1 MSEDEQTGP
10 EGINPED
17 FQKFLR
23 DFLEKGA
30 QGIDAEKL
38 AEAAGLPKDP
48 HVLAELISQLQNAL
62 GSMKDG
68 GVNWKVSSDQ
78 ARALA
83 AQGALPISDASRKA
97 ISDAIGIGS
106 LWLNQATE
114 ISELTLEPKLL
125 SRELWVQEAQ
135 PLFQALASP
144 VATRMGDALSENLE
158 ENAPEEISSM
168 LDNASNMM
176 KSLGGA
182 LFAMQLGQSLGKLS
196 AEVISGGDIGL
207 PIFTEQRAAFVMQNL
222 EAYVNELDVESDQ
235 VYIYLAVRELAHAR
249 LFKHSKW
256 LREHVI
262 AQITNYASG
271 INIDND
277 VVQEIARDFDPNNT
291 EEIQAAL
298 RDGAFIAPRS
308 PEQTKALE
316 SIEVMLALIEG
327 WVDAV
332 TDQATHL
339 LPKSIAIGEA
349 VRRRRASGGP
359 AEQTFGTLVGLELRP
374 RKLRE
379 AAALWREIGHRL
391 GNAKRDAIW
400 DHPDLLPSIAEIENP
415 ELLFDR
421 LGIAASNDDE
431 MDRELRK
438 LLDNPDN
445 Q

>member
-48 HVLAELISQLQNAL
+48 RVLAELINQLQSAL
-62 GSMKDG
+62 GKSG
-68 GVNWKVSSDQ
+68 GVNWKVAADQ

-83 AQGALPISDASRKA
+83 AQNSQPISENARKSINDAL
-97 ISDAIGIGS
+97 GIGT
-106 LWLNQATE
+106 LWLNQATD
-114 ISELTLEPKLL
+114 IAELAIEPKFL
-125 SRELWVQEAQ
+125 SRELWVQDAL
-135 PLFQALASP
+135 PLFQDLASP
-144 VATRMGDALSENLE
+144 VANRMGEALSENLQQ
-158 ENAPEEISSM
+158 NAPEEMTGM
-168 LDNASNMM
+168 LGNASEMM

-196 AEVISGGDIGL
+196 SEVISGGDIGL
-207 PIFTEQRAAFVMQNL
+207 PIFPEQRAAFIPQNL
-222 EAYVNELDVESDQ
+222 EAYVNDLDVESDQ

-262 AQITNYASG
+262 NQITNYAAG
-271 INIDND
+271 IKIDND
-277 VVQEIARDFDPNNT
+277 IVQEIARDFDPSNT

-298 RDGAFIAPRS
+298 REGAFIAART
-308 PEQTKALE
+308 PEQSKALE
-316 SIEVMLALIEG
+316 SIETMLALIEG

-332 TDQATHL
+332 TDQATQL

-359 AEQTFGTLVGLELRP
+359 AEKTFGTLVGLELRP

-379 AAALWREIGHRL
+379 AGQLWKELGHRL
-391 GNAKRDAIW
+391 GNSKRDAIW
-400 DHPDLLPSIAEIENP
+400 NHPDLLPTAAEIENP
-415 ELLFDR
+415 ALLIDR
-421 LGIAASNDDE
+421 LGSDSTGDDD

-438 LLDNPDN
+438 LLGD

>member
-1 MSEDEQTGP
+1 MSEDQKHDP
-10 EGINPED
+10 EDINPED

-48 HVLAELISQLQNAL
+48 KVLAELISQLQTAL
-62 GSMKDG
+62 GSMADG
-68 GVNWKVSSDQ
+68 GINWKVAGDQ

-83 AQGALPISDASRKA
+83 AQGSVEISDAARKA
-97 ISDAIGIGS
+97 VADAVAIGA

-125 SRELWVQEAQ
+125 SRELWVQEAL
-135 PLFQALASP
+135 PLFQALAAP
-144 VATRMGDALSENLE
+144 VANRMGVALSENLQQ
-158 ENAPEEISSM
+158 NAPEEMSQM
-168 LDNASNMM
+168 LGNASNMM

-196 AEVISGGDIGL
+196 SEVISGGDIGL
-207 PIFTEQRAAFVMQNL
+207 PIFVEQRAAFVVQNL
-222 EAYVNELDVESDQ
+222 ESFINELDVESDQ

-262 AQITNYASG
+262 AQISNYASG
-271 INIDND
+271 ISIDND
-277 VVQEIARDFDPNNT
+277 VVQEIARDFDPSNT

-298 RDGAFIAPRS
+298 REGAFIAART
-308 PEQTKALE
+308 PEQSQALE
-316 SIEVMLALIEG
+316 RIETMLALIEG

-332 TDQATHL
+332 TDQATQL

-349 VRRRRASGGP
+349 VRRRRATGGP

-379 AAALWREIGHRL
+379 AASLWRELGHRL
-391 GNAKRDAIW
+391 GNARRDALW
-400 DHPDLLPSIAEIENP
+400 DHPDMLPTIAEIENP
-415 ELLFDR
+415 ELLFSR
-421 LGIAASNDDE
+421 LGAATAGDDD

-438 LLDNPDN
+438 LLDNPEN

>member
-48 HVLAELISQLQNAL
+48 RVLAELINQLQSAL
-62 GSMKDG
+62 GKSG
-68 GVNWKVSSDQ
+68 GVNWKVAADQ

-83 AQGALPISDASRKA
+83 AQNSQPISENARKSINDAL
-97 ISDAIGIGS
+97 GIGT
-106 LWLNQATE
+106 LWLNQATD
-114 ISELTLEPKLL
+114 IAELTIEPKFL
-125 SRELWVQEAQ
+125 SRELWVQDAL
-135 PLFQALASP
+135 PLFQDLASP
-144 VATRMGDALSENLE
+144 VANRMGEALSENLQQ
-158 ENAPEEISSM
+158 NAPEEMTGM
-168 LDNASNMM
+168 LGNASEMM

-196 AEVISGGDIGL
+196 SEVISGGDIGL
-207 PIFTEQRAAFVMQNL
+207 PIFPEQRAAFIPQNL
-222 EAYVNELDVESDQ
+222 EAYVNDLDVESDQ

-262 AQITNYASG
+262 NQITNYAAG
-271 INIDND
+271 IKIDNEI
-277 VVQEIARDFDPNNT
+277 VQEIARDFDPSNT

-298 RDGAFIAPRS
+298 REGAFIAART
-308 PEQTKALE
+308 PEQSKALE
-316 SIEVMLALIEG
+316 SIETMLALIEG

-332 TDQATHL
+332 TDQATQL

-359 AEQTFGTLVGLELRP
+359 AEKTFGTLVGLELRP

-379 AAALWREIGHRL
+379 AGQLWKELGHRL
-391 GNAKRDAIW
+391 GNSKRDAIW
-400 DHPDLLPSIAEIENP
+400 NHPDLLPTAAEIENP
-415 ELLFDR
+415 ALLIDR
-421 LGIAASNDDE
+421 LGSDSTGDDD

-438 LLDNPDN
+438 LLGD

>member
-48 HVLAELISQLQNAL
+48 RVLAELINQLQSAL
-62 GSMKDG
+62 GKSG
-68 GVNWKVSSDQ
+68 GVNWKVAADQ

-83 AQGALPISDASRKA
+83 AQNSQPISENARKSINDAL
-97 ISDAIGIGS
+97 GIGT
-106 LWLNQATE
+106 LWLNQATD
-114 ISELTLEPKLL
+114 IAELTIEPKFL
-125 SRELWVQEAQ
+125 SRELWVQDAL
-135 PLFQALASP
+135 PLFQDLASP
-144 VATRMGDALSENLE
+144 VANRMGEALSENLQQ
-158 ENAPEEISSM
+158 NAPEEMTGM
-168 LDNASNMM
+168 LGNASEMM

-196 AEVISGGDIGL
+196 SEVISGGDIGL
-207 PIFTEQRAAFVMQNL
+207 PIFPEQRAAFIPQNL
-222 EAYVNELDVESDQ
+222 EAYVNDLDVESDQ

-262 AQITNYASG
+262 NQITNYAAG
-271 INIDND
+271 IKIDND
-277 VVQEIARDFDPNNT
+277 IVQEIARDFDPSNT

-298 RDGAFIAPRS
+298 REGAFIAART
-308 PEQTKALE
+308 PEQSKALE
-316 SIEVMLALIEG
+316 SIETMLALIEG

-332 TDQATHL
+332 TDQATQL

-359 AEQTFGTLVGLELRP
+359 AEKTFGTLVGLELRP

-379 AAALWREIGHRL
+379 AGQLWKELGHRL
-391 GNAKRDAIW
+391 GNSKRDAIW
-400 DHPDLLPSIAEIENP
+400 NHPDLLPTAAEIENP
-415 ELLFDR
+415 ELLIAR
-421 LGIAASNDDE
+421 LGSDSTGDDD

-438 LLDNPDN
+438 LLGD

>member
-1 MSEDEQTGP
+1 MSNDDSNDP

-30 QGIDAEKL
+30 EGIDAEKL

-48 HVLAELISQLQNAL
+48 RVLAELISQLQNAL

-68 GVNWKVSSDQ
+68 GVNWKVASDQ
-78 ARALA
+78 ARAIA
-83 AQGALPISDASRKA
+83 AQNSMPISDSSRKSIA
-97 ISDAIGIGS
+97 DALGIGA
-106 LWLNQATE
+106 LWLNQATD
-114 ISELTLEPKLL
+114 IAELTIEPKLL
-125 SRELWVQEAQ
+125 SRELWVQDAL
-135 PLFQALASP
+135 PLFESLAAP
-144 VATRMGDALSENLE
+144 VANRMGEALSENLQQ
-158 ENAPEEISSM
+158 NAPEEMSGM
-168 LDNASNMM
+168 LGNASNLM

-182 LFAMQLGQSLGKLS
+182 LFAMQLGASLGKLS
-196 AEVISGGDIGL
+196 SEVISGGDIGL
-207 PIFTEQRAAFVMQNL
+207 PIFPEQRAAFVMQNL
-222 EAYVNELDVESDQ
+222 EDYVNELDVESDQ

-271 INIDND
+271 IKIDNEI
-277 VVQEIARDFDPNNT
+277 VQEIARDFDPSNT

-298 RDGAFIAPRS
+298 RDGAFIAERT
-308 PEQTKALE
+308 PEQSAALE
-316 SIEVMLALIEG
+316 SIETLLALIEG

-332 TDQATHL
+332 TDQATGL

-349 VRRRRASGGP
+349 VRRRRATGGP

-379 AAALWREIGHRL
+379 AGQLWKELGHRL

-400 DHPDLLPSIAEIENP
+400 DHPDLLPNSAEIQDV
-415 ELLFDR
+415 ELLISR
-421 LGIAASNDDE
+421 LEGRSASDDDI
-431 MDRELRK
+431 DRELRK
-438 LLDNPDN
+438 ILDNPNN

>member
-1 MSEDEQTGP
+1 M
-10 EGINPED
+10 
-17 FQKFLR
+17 
-23 DFLEKGA
+23 
-30 QGIDAEKL
+30 DAEKL

-48 HVLAELISQLQNAL
+48 KVLAELISQLQSAL
-62 GSMKDG
+62 SHSSDG
-68 GVNWKVSSDQ
+68 GINWKVAGDQ

-83 AQGALPISDASRKA
+83 AQNGRPITDAARKQIA
-97 ISDAIGIGS
+97 DAIGIGS

-114 ISELTLEPKLL
+114 ISELALEPKLL
-125 SRELWVQEAQ
+125 TRELWVQEAL
-135 PLFQALASP
+135 PLFQSLSSP
-144 VATRMGDALSENLE
+144 VATRMGEALSENLQQ
-158 ENAPEEISSM
+158 NAPEEMSGM
-168 LDNASNMM
+168 LGGAAGMM

-207 PIFTEQRAAFVMQNL
+207 PIFTEQRAAFVAQNL
-222 EAYVNELDVESDQ
+222 EEYVNELDVESDQ

-271 INIDND
+271 IKIDND
-277 VVQEIARDFDPNNT
+277 IVQEIARDFDPQNT

-298 RDGAFIAPRS
+298 RDGAFIAARTE
-308 PEQTKALE
+308 EQNLALE
-316 SIEVMLALIEG
+316 RIETMLALIEG

-339 LPKSIAIGEA
+339 LPKSVAIGEA

-359 AEQTFGTLVGLELRP
+359 AEQTFGTLIGLELRP

-379 AAALWREIGHRL
+379 AANLWKEIGHRL
-391 GNAKRDAIW
+391 GAGRRDAIW
-400 DHPDLLPSIAEIENP
+400 DHPDLVPSIAEIENH
-415 ELLFDR
+415 ELLFER
-421 LGIAASNDDE
+421 LGAGERDDF
-431 MDRELRK
+431 DDELRK
-438 LLDNPDN
+438 MLDNPD

>member
-48 HVLAELISQLQNAL
+48 RILAELISQLQNAL

-135 PLFQALASP
+135 PLFQALATP
-144 VATRMGDALSENLE
+144 VATRMGNALSENLE
-158 ENAPEEISSM
+158 QNAPEEIYSM
-168 LDNASNMM
+168 LGNASNMM

-235 VYIYLAVRELAHAR
+235 VYIYLAVRELALAR

-308 PEQTKALE
+308 LEQSKALE

-400 DHPDLLPSIAEIENP
+400 DHPDLLPTISEIENP

-421 LGIAASNDDE
+421 LGVAAANDDE

>member
-48 HVLAELISQLQNAL
+48 RILAELISQLQNAL

-421 LGIAASNDDE
+421 LGIAAANDDE

>member
-48 HVLAELISQLQNAL
+48 RILAELISQLQNAL

-68 GVNWKVSSDQ
+68 DINWKASSDQ

-83 AQGALPISDASRKA
+83 SQGALPISDASRKA

-135 PLFQALASP
+135 PLFQALATP

-158 ENAPEEISSM
+158 QNAPEEITSM
-168 LDNASNMM
+168 LGNASNMM

-332 TDQATHL
+332 TDQATNL

>member
-1 MSEDEQTGP
+1 MSDDNQHDP

-17 FQKFLR
+17 FQKFLK

-48 HVLAELISQLQNAL
+48 RVLAELISQLQNAL

-68 GVNWKVSSDQ
+68 GVNWKVAADQ
-78 ARALA
+78 ARSLA
-83 AQGALPISDASRKA
+83 AQGSVAISESARKA
-97 ISDAIGIGS
+97 INDALGIGS

-114 ISELTLEPKLL
+114 ISELTIEPKLL
-125 SRELWVQEAQ
+125 SRELWVQEAL

-144 VATRMGDALSENLE
+144 VANRMGEALSENLQQ
-158 ENAPEEISSM
+158 NAPEEMSGM
-168 LDNASNMM
+168 LGNASNMM

-196 AEVISGGDIGL
+196 SEVISGGDIGL
-207 PIFTEQRAAFVMQNL
+207 PIFPEQRAAFVVQNL
-222 EAYVNELDVESDQ
+222 ESYVNELDVESDQ
-235 VYIYLAVRELAHAR
+235 VYIYLAIRELAHAR

-262 AQITNYASG
+262 AQITNYAAG
-271 INIDND
+271 ISIDND
-277 VVQEIARDFDPNNT
+277 IIQEIARDFDPNNT
-291 EEIQAAL
+291 EEIQSAL
-298 RDGAFIAPRS
+298 RDGAFIAARTE
-308 PEQTKALE
+308 EQSAALE
-316 SIEVMLALIEG
+316 RIETMLALIEG

-379 AAALWREIGHRL
+379 AGQLWKEIGHRL
-391 GNAKRDAIW
+391 GYAKRDAIW
-400 DHPDLLPSIAEIENP
+400 DHPDLLPTAAEIENP
-415 ELLFDR
+415 ELLFAR
-421 LGIAASNDDE
+421 LGADSSSDD

>member
-48 HVLAELISQLQNAL
+48 RVLAELINQLQSAL
-62 GSMKDG
+62 GKSG
-68 GVNWKVSSDQ
+68 GVNWKVAADQ

-83 AQGALPISDASRKA
+83 AQNSQPISENARKSINDAL
-97 ISDAIGIGS
+97 GIGT
-106 LWLNQATE
+106 LWLNQATD
-114 ISELTLEPKLL
+114 IAELTIEPKFL
-125 SRELWVQEAQ
+125 SRELWVQDAL
-135 PLFQALASP
+135 PLFQDLASP
-144 VATRMGDALSENLE
+144 VANRMGEALSENLQQ
-158 ENAPEEISSM
+158 NAPEEMTGM
-168 LDNASNMM
+168 LGNASEMM

-196 AEVISGGDIGL
+196 SEVISGGDIGL
-207 PIFTEQRAAFVMQNL
+207 PIFPEQRAAFIPQNL
-222 EAYVNELDVESDQ
+222 EAYVNDLDVESDQ

-262 AQITNYASG
+262 NQITNYAAG
-271 INIDND
+271 IKIDND
-277 VVQEIARDFDPNNT
+277 IVQEIARDFDPSNT

-298 RDGAFIAPRS
+298 REGAFIAART
-308 PEQTKALE
+308 PEQSKALE
-316 SIEVMLALIEG
+316 SIETMLALIEG

-332 TDQATHL
+332 TDQTTQL

-359 AEQTFGTLVGLELRP
+359 AEKTFGTLVGLELRP

-379 AAALWREIGHRL
+379 AGQLWKELGHRL
-391 GNAKRDAIW
+391 GNSKRDAIW
-400 DHPDLLPSIAEIENP
+400 NHPDLLPTAAEIENP
-415 ELLFDR
+415 ELLIAR
-421 LGIAASNDDE
+421 LGSDSTGDDD

-438 LLDNPDN
+438 LLGD

>member
-48 HVLAELISQLQNAL
+48 RVLAELISQLQNAL
-62 GSMKDG
+62 GKDG
-68 GVNWKVSSDQ
+68 GVNWKVASDQ

-83 AQGALPISDASRKA
+83 AQNSKPISDEARKA
-97 ISDAIGIGS
+97 ITEALNIGA

-114 ISELTLEPKLL
+114 IAELTVEPKFL
-125 SRELWVQEAQ
+125 SRELWVQDAL
-135 PLFQALASP
+135 PLFQDLASP
-144 VATRMGDALSENLE
+144 VANRMGNALSENLQQ
-158 ENAPEEISSM
+158 NAPEEMAGM
-168 LDNASNMM
+168 LGNASNMM

-182 LFAMQLGQSLGKLS
+182 LFAMQLGQSLGQLS
-196 AEVISGGDIGL
+196 SEVISGGDIGL
-207 PIFTEQRAAFVMQNL
+207 PIFPEQRAAFIPQNL
-222 EAYVNELDVESDQ
+222 EAYVNDLDVESDQ

-262 AQITNYASG
+262 TQITNYASG

-277 VVQEIARDFDPNNT
+277 VVQEIARDFDPQNT

-298 RDGAFIAPRS
+298 RDGAFIAART
-308 PEQTKALE
+308 PEQSQALE
-316 SIEVMLALIEG
+316 SIETMLALIEG

-332 TDQATHL
+332 TDQATAL
-339 LPKSIAIGEA
+339 LPRSIAIGEA

-359 AEQTFGTLVGLELRP
+359 AEKTFGTLVGLELRP

-379 AAALWREIGHRL
+379 AGRLWKELGHRL
-391 GNAKRDAIW
+391 GNTKRDAVW
-400 DHPDLLPSIAEIENP
+400 NHPDLLPTAAEIENP
-415 ELLFDR
+415 ELLIAR
-421 LGIAASNDDE
+421 LAVDSKSDDD

-438 LLDNPDN
+438 LLGD

>member
-1 MSEDEQTGP
+1 MSDDAGP

-48 HVLAELISQLQNAL
+48 RVLAELIAQLQNAI

-68 GVNWKVSSDQ
+68 GINWKVAGDQ
-78 ARALA
+78 ARAIS
-83 AQGALPISDASRKA
+83 AQGAQPISEHSRKA
-97 ISDAIGIGS
+97 ISDAVNIGT
-106 LWLNQATE
+106 LWLNQATD
-114 ISELTLEPKLL
+114 ISELTTEPKLL
-125 SRELWVQEAQ
+125 SRELWVQEAM
-135 PLFQALASP
+135 PLFQALAAP
-144 VATRMGDALSENLE
+144 VANRMGEALSENLTQ
-158 ENAPEEISSM
+158 NAPEEMTNMIG
-168 LDNASNMM
+168 DASNMM

-222 EAYVNELDVESDQ
+222 EAYINDLDVESDQ

-262 AQITNYASG
+262 AQITNYAAG
-271 INIDND
+271 ITIDND
-277 VVQEIARDFDPNNT
+277 TVQEIARDFDPNNT

-298 RDGAFIAPRS
+298 RDGAFIAPRT
-308 PEQTKALE
+308 EDQGRALE
-316 SIEVMLALIEG
+316 RIETMLALIEG

-379 AAALWREIGHRL
+379 AATLWKEVGHRL
-391 GNAKRDAIW
+391 GSTRRDSLW
-400 DHPDLLPSIAEIENP
+400 DHPDLLPTIAEIENP
-415 ELLFDR
+415 ELLFTR
-421 LGIAASNDDE
+421 LGEVAASDDD

-445 Q
+445 L

>member
-1 MSEDEQTGP
+1 MSDNDQQGP
-10 EGINPED
+10 EGVNPED

-30 QGIDAEKL
+30 QGVDAEKL

-48 HVLAELISQLQNAL
+48 RVLAELITQLQNAL

-68 GVNWKVSSDQ
+68 GVNWKVAGDQ

-83 AQGALPISDASRKA
+83 AQGATSISETSRKA
-97 ISDAIGIGS
+97 ISDAVSIGS

-114 ISELTLEPKLL
+114 ISELSLEPKLL
-125 SRELWVQEAQ
+125 TRELWVQEAL

-144 VATRMGDALSENLE
+144 VANRMGDALSENLQQ
-158 ENAPEEISSM
+158 NAPEEITGM
-168 LDNASNMM
+168 LGNASNLM

-222 EAYVNELDVESDQ
+222 ESYINDLDVESDQ
-235 VYIYLAVRELAHAR
+235 VYIYLAVREIAHAR

-271 INIDND
+271 IKIDND
-277 VVQEIARDFDPNNT
+277 IVQEIARDFNPSNT

-298 RDGAFIAPRS
+298 RDGAFIAARTA
-308 PEQTKALE
+308 EQTQALE
-316 SIEVMLALIEG
+316 SIETLLALIEG

-379 AAALWREIGHRL
+379 AAQLWKEIGHRL
-391 GNAKRDAIW
+391 GNSARDELW
-400 DHPDLLPSIAEIENP
+400 GHPDLLPTIQEISDP
-415 ELLFDR
+415 ELLFTR
-421 LGIAASNDDE
+421 LGATAANEDE

-438 LLDNPDN
+438 LLDNPED
-445 Q
+445 